1 MNTETMHRSGLY
13 PAVPIAPRRRA
24 RRNEGFWLERL
35 PSVVGVVV
43 ALTMWI
49 VTVAGVLYAA

>member
-13 PAVPIAPRRRA
+13 PAAPPAPRRRV
-24 RRNEGFWLERL
+24 RRNEGFWLEHL

-43 ALTMWI
+43 FLTMWI